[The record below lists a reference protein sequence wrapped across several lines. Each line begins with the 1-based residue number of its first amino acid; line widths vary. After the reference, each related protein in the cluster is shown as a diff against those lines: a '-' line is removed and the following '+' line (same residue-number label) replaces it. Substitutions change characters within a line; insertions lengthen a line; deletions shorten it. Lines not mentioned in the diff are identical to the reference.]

1 MTYTADTVAVRL
13 WSMPPPGTPP
23 ARPTQLSPW
32 LSRRTVGSAAET
44 PLLLA
49 CAGLLVTTLAAA
61 LLAMLATRRS
71 GISGAVLAMLAVRRS
86 CISGTVLAATLAATT
101 LLAALLLA
109 PVGRVAWPVVAA
121 TVAATVA
128 AAVAATVAAT
138 VTATVAATVA
148 AAVAA
153 AVAATV
159 VIVARAVRHGPRLVS
174 VCGVG
179 VWGGRGARLGGGA
192 AHRSPPR
199 S

>member
-1 MTYTADTVAVRL
+1 MTYTTRYRGGPPLVYA
-13 WSMPPPGTPP
+13 PPPGTPP

-128 AAVAATVAAT
+128 AAVAATV
-138 VTATVAATVA
+138 TATVAATVA

>member
-1 MTYTADTVAVRL
+1 MAVRL
-13 WSMPPPGTPP
+13 WSMAPPPGTPP

-128 AAVAATVAAT
+128 AAVAATV
-138 VTATVAATVA
+138 TATVAATVA

>member
-1 MTYTADTVAVRL
+1 M
-13 WSMPPPGTPP
+13 PPGTPP
-23 ARPTQLSPW
+23 ALPTQLSPW
-32 LSRRTVGSAAET
+32 LSRRAVGSAAET
-44 PLLLA
+44 PLLGR
-49 CAGLLVTTLAAA
+49 AGLLVTTLAAA

-86 CISGTVLAATLAATT
+86 CISGTVLAATLAAATLLATT

-109 PVGRVAWPVVAA
+109 PVGRVAWPIVAA
-121 TVAATVA
+121 TVTPAVAATVTAAVAATVTAAVA
-128 AAVAATVAAT
+128 AAVAAT
-138 VTATVAATVA
+138 
-148 AAVAA
+148 
-153 AVAATV
+153 VAATV

>member
-1 MTYTADTVAVRL
+1 MIPWRSAFGL
-13 WSMPPPGTPP
+13 CPPPGTPP

-128 AAVAATVAAT
+128 AAVAATV
-138 VTATVAATVA
+138 TATVAATVA